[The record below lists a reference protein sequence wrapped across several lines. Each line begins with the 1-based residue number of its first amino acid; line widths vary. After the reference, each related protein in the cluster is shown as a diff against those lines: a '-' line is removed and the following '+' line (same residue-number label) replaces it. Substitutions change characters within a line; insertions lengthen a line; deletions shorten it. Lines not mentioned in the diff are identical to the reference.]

1 MTEIEMKKSL
11 FDLLF
16 YMRQSGRHSKYL
28 DNIKHPAKKLKENE
42 ELSYLEKELEKIEKT
57 KKQQSQNKNDEGN
70 EN

>member
-1 MTEIEMKKSL
+1 MKKSL

-42 ELSYLEKELEKIEKT
+42 ELLYLQKELEKIEKT
-57 KKQQSQNKNDEGN
+57 KK
-70 EN
+70 